1 MYKKKPFFIVF
12 EGVEGCGKSY
22 QSKKLKKNLKDK
34 GVASLLT
41 REPGGTQL
49 GEQIRNLILEG
60 NHQYLSAEIEALLM
74 FAARAQHLN
83 EVIRPAL
90 ADGAWVLCDRF
101 TDATFAYQ
109 GGGRG
114 VSAGFLTS
122 LKVAIQGNLEP
133 DLTLLFD
140 APIEIGMARIAKR
153 KPDHFEREDREFFE
167 RVRKG
172 YLNLVA
178 RFPDRIKLINADQ
191 SITDVQRELR
201 HHIDKLLETH
211 MSHE

>member
-1 MYKKKPFFIVF
+1 MPNAFVTL
-12 EGVEGCGKSY
+12 EGTEGFGKST
-22 QSKKLKKNLKDK
+22 
-34 GVASLLT
+34 SLAFIEQILSGAGHHVVVT

-101 TDATFAYQ
+101 TDSTFAYQ

-114 VSAGFLTS
+114 VSARFLTS

-140 APIEIGMARIAKR
+140 APIEIGIARIAKR
-153 KPDHFEREDREFFE
+153 EPDHFERENREFFE
-167 RVRKG
+167 RVRSA

-191 SITDVQRELR
+191 SITDVQMELR
-201 HHIDKLLETH
+201 RHIDKLLETH

>member
-1 MYKKKPFFIVF
+1 MPNAFVTLEGT
-12 EGVEGCGKSY
+12 EGVGKST
-22 QSKKLKKNLKDK
+22 
-34 GVASLLT
+34 SLAFIEQILSAAGHHVVVT

-101 TDATFAYQ
+101 TDSTFAYQ

-114 VSAGFLTS
+114 VSARFLTS

-140 APIEIGMARIAKR
+140 APIEIGIARIAKR
-153 KPDHFEREDREFFE
+153 KPDHFERENREFFE
-167 RVRKG
+167 RVRSA

-191 SITDVQRELR
+191 SITDVQMELR
-201 HHIDKLLETH
+201 QHIDKLLETH

>member
-1 MYKKKPFFIVF
+1 MPNAFVTLEGT
-12 EGVEGCGKSY
+12 EGVGKST
-22 QSKKLKKNLKDK
+22 
-34 GVASLLT
+34 SLAFIEQILSAAGHHVVVT

-101 TDATFAYQ
+101 TDSTFAYQ

-114 VSAGFLTS
+114 VSARFLTS
-122 LKVAIQGNLEP
+122 LKVALQGNLDP
-133 DLTLLFD
+133 GIR
-140 APIEIGMARIAKR
+140 P
-153 KPDHFEREDREFFE
+153 HFV
-167 RVRKG
+167 VRCT
-172 YLNLVA
+172 N
-178 RFPDRIKLINADQ
+178 
-191 SITDVQRELR
+191 
-201 HHIDKLLETH
+201 
-211 MSHE
+211 

>member
-1 MYKKKPFFIVF
+1 MPNAFVTLEGT
-12 EGVEGCGKSY
+12 EGVGKST
-22 QSKKLKKNLKDK
+22 
-34 GVASLLT
+34 SLAFIEQILSAAGHHVVVT

-101 TDATFAYQ
+101 TDSTFAYQ

-114 VSAGFLTS
+114 VSARFLTS

-140 APIEIGMARIAKR
+140 APIEIGIARIAKR

-191 SITDVQRELR
+191 SITDVQRELK

>member
-1 MYKKKPFFIVF
+1 MPNAFVTLEGT
-12 EGVEGCGKSY
+12 EGVGKST
-22 QSKKLKKNLKDK
+22 
-34 GVASLLT
+34 SLAFIEQILSAAGHHVVVT

-101 TDATFAYQ
+101 TDSTFAYQ

-114 VSAGFLTS
+114 VSARFLTS

-140 APIEIGMARIAKR
+140 APIEIGIARIAKR
-153 KPDHFEREDREFFE
+153 KPDHFERENREFFE
-167 RVRKG
+167 RVRSA

-191 SITDVQRELR
+191 SITDVQRELK

>member
-1 MYKKKPFFIVF
+1 MPNAFVTLEGT
-12 EGVEGCGKSY
+12 EGVGKST
-22 QSKKLKKNLKDK
+22 
-34 GVASLLT
+34 SLAFIEQILSAAGHHVVVT

-101 TDATFAYQ
+101 TDSTFAYQ

-114 VSAGFLTS
+114 VSARFLTS

-140 APIEIGMARIAKR
+140 APIEIGIARIAKR
-153 KPDHFEREDREFFE
+153 EPDHFERENREFFE
-167 RVRKG
+167 RVRSA

-191 SITDVQRELR
+191 SITDVQMELR
-201 HHIDKLLETH
+201 RHIDKLLETH

>member
-1 MYKKKPFFIVF
+1 MPNAFVTLEGT
-12 EGVEGCGKSY
+12 EGVGKST
-22 QSKKLKKNLKDK
+22 
-34 GVASLLT
+34 SLAFIEQILSGAGHHVVVT

>member
-1 MYKKKPFFIVF
+1 MPNAFVTLEGT
-12 EGVEGCGKSY
+12 EGVGKST
-22 QSKKLKKNLKDK
+22 
-34 GVASLLT
+34 SLAFIEQILSAAGHHVVVT

-101 TDATFAYQ
+101 TDSTFAYQ

-114 VSAGFLTS
+114 VSARFLTS

-153 KPDHFEREDREFFE
+153 KPDHFERENREFFE
-167 RVRKG
+167 RVRSA

-191 SITDVQRELR
+191 SITDVQMELR
-201 HHIDKLLETH
+201 RHIDKLLETH

>member
-1 MYKKKPFFIVF
+1 MPNAFVTLEGT
-12 EGVEGCGKSY
+12 EGVGKST
-22 QSKKLKKNLKDK
+22 
-34 GVASLLT
+34 SLAFIEQILSAAGHHVVVT

-101 TDATFAYQ
+101 TDSTFAYQ

-114 VSAGFLTS
+114 VSARFLTS

-133 DLTLLFD
+133 DLTLLLD
-140 APIEIGMARIAKR
+140 APIEIGIARIAKR
-153 KPDHFEREDREFFE
+153 EPDHFERENREFFE
-167 RVRKG
+167 RVRSA

-191 SITDVQRELR
+191 SITDVQMELR
-201 HHIDKLLETH
+201 RHIDKLLETH